1 MASGAGFVAARGA
14 RSALIVASTTYQDSA
29 LTELRAPAADAEAL
43 AGVLSDPEIGG
54 FDVRTLLNEPAHV
67 VNEAVEEFFT
77 DRSPDDLLLL
87 HFACHG
93 IKDQEGELFLAMAN
107 TRLRLLA
114 ATAVA
119 ANFVNRRM
127 TQSRSRRIVLFL
139 DCCYAGAFDRGMTT
153 RTSNVMD
160 LADRFS
166 GRGRAVI
173 TASGAVEYAFEGGQL
188 TESGDPAPSVF
199 TTAMVRGLGSGEADR
214 DQDGYVDLDELYD
227 YVYDAVREVTP
238 HQTPGKWTFGVQGDL
253 VIARR
258 GSAVTEP
265 VALPPEIRQS
275 LDSSLAGVRAG
286 AVDELARL
294 LSGRHQGLSLAARLA
309 LEALVDDDSR
319 SVSASASAALGATST
334 SPPPDA
340 GLAARA
346 ETTATAA
353 VHGTAG
359 PSPTPTTAGQP
370 PDAGTATT
378 RSRPRRWPGSARRV
392 LLSALAALLLVG
404 GWVTWMVVDQ
414 AAHST
419 TIPASFDG
427 SWTGE
432 GRVWDGVVQF
442 NATLGEGLHV
452 GRLASG
458 ASSCYNGPL
467 TVSDATDSQLTT
479 RFVSDNA
486 ECNPWTVVFTHLPR
500 GDLRMAVDPDSN
512 VSYESE
518 FEVRLTRQG

>member
-1 MASGAGFVAARGA
+1 
-14 RSALIVASTTYQDSA
+14 
-29 LTELRAPAADAEAL
+29 
-43 AGVLSDPEIGG
+43 
-54 FDVRTLLNEPAHV
+54 
-67 VNEAVEEFFT
+67 
-77 DRSPDDLLLL
+77 
-87 HFACHG
+87 
-93 IKDQEGELFLAMAN
+93 
-107 TRLRLLA
+107 
-114 ATAVA
+114 
-119 ANFVNRRM
+119 
-127 TQSRSRRIVLFL
+127 
-139 DCCYAGAFDRGMTT
+139 
-153 RTSNVMD
+153 
-160 LADRFS
+160 
-166 GRGRAVI
+166 
-173 TASGAVEYAFEGGQL
+173 
-188 TESGDPAPSVF
+188 
-199 TTAMVRGLGSGEADR
+199 
-214 DQDGYVDLDELYD
+214 
-227 YVYDAVREVTP
+227 
-238 HQTPGKWTFGVQGDL
+238 